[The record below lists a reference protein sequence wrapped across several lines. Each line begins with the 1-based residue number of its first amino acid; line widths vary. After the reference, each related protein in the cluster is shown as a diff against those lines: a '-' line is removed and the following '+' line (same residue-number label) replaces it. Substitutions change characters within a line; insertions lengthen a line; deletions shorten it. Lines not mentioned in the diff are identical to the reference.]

1 MIINHVKHKH
11 QHSKLFCVSYSMGAN
26 LLLRFLGK
34 EKNSQLTAA
43 ISISNPFDFAK
54 SADIF
59 RTNFIARTL
68 YSETLAAGA
77 KKIVMKNT
85 ELVPLFIEH
94 LVFGNPLSI
103 SKNSI
108 K

>member
-1 MIINHVKHKH
+1 MIIHHVKHKH
-11 QHSKLFCVSYSMGAN
+11 ENSKLFCVSYSMGAN

-34 EKNSQLTAA
+34 EKNTQLTAA

-59 RTNFIARTL
+59 RTNFIARSL

-77 KKIVMKNT
+77 KKIMMKNA
-85 ELVPLFIEH
+85 E
-94 LVFGNPLSI
+94 
-103 SKNSI
+103 
-108 K
+108 